1 MLACLYMR
9 KYIAVVLLAAFLSPS
24 ITYAIQLSEKEYVHF
39 IASTLIKFLQE
50 RITTLE
56 GENSALRIKLEQTPI
71 CISAESKT
79 PQEKAD
85 EINRL
90 EEQRIRG
97 EFTAKILAVEEKMRD
112 LQIKIYNPSVFEC
125 GGYGCPARSQLLQA
139 AKDEVQNLD
148 SQKRY
153 LEIEL
158 KRQLA
163 SVGVF

>member
-1 MLACLYMR
+1 MLNAENEAL
-9 KYIAVVLLAAFLSPS
+9 KAKLAQVPLCGAP
-24 ITYAIQLSEKEYVHF
+24 IVQ
-39 IASTLIKFLQE
+39 
-50 RITTLE
+50 TTTQQ
-56 GENSALRIKLEQTPI
+56 R
-71 CISAESKT
+71 
-79 PQEKAD
+79 AD
-85 EINRL
+85 VINKL

-112 LQIKIYNPSVFEC
+112 LQIKIDNPSVFEC

-148 SQKRY
+148 LQKRY